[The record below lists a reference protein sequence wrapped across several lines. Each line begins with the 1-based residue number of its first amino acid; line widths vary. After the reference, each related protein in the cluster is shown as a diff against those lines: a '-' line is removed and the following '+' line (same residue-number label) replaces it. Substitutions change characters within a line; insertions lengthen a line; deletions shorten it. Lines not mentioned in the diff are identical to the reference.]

1 MGFKVYCIC
10 HHAVIGFFV
19 IVLSTFFAAGG
30 IGESYTDTPF
40 PNPIWF
46 MPILVWLIG
55 AILSFMKKTVKIG
68 LVISFLPLLFYIVLF
83 TMANFM

>member
-1 MGFKVYCIC
+1 MGFQLYRIC
-10 HHAVIGFFV
+10 HHAAIGFVV

-30 IGESYTDTPF
+30 IGENYTDNPF
-40 PNPIWF
+40 PNPIWL

-83 TMANFM
+83 TIAYFI